1 MEIKCDK
8 CGAVHD
14 TVEPETV
21 WDGEI
26 EHTFFRCPNCDAV
39 YPISATDTA
48 LRADIAEY
56 SRRRQLIRTKPVTE
70 QFLRETEELK
80 QKNLK
85 RTRELMELHPLAL
98 FLQPNKAE

>member
-39 YPISATDTA
+39 YPISATESRYRGIQPQATA
-48 LRADIAEY
+48 DPHKAGDGAVPPGDGGAK
-56 SRRRQLIRTKPVTE
+56 TGKP
-70 QFLRETEELK
+70 ET
-80 QKNLK
+80 
-85 RTRELMELHPLAL
+85 M
-98 FLQPNKAE
+98 